1 MAVRVLIADDQR
13 LFSASLR
20 VVLGADPEQ
29 SIEVIGTVA
38 DGQEA
43 CIAAGELNPDVILMD
58 VHMPNMDGVEATKK
72 IHSEQPQVKIVML
85 TTFDDDAY
93 VHDAIAGGA
102 VGYILKDI
110 EPIDLCAAIRA
121 VDAGSFLVSPTVGTR
136 LAAHPSAASEADT
149 QLPYA
154 ILQAFPDLTHREAEV
169 LSLVIGSFDNH
180 EIADR
185 LGIAPQTV
193 KNYTSTVYAK
203 LGVRDRLH
211 AVRHVRSVLDS
222 VGA

>member
-1 MAVRVLIADDQR
+1 VAIRALIADDQR

-29 SIEVIGTVA
+29 SIEVVGTVA

-43 CIAAGELNPDVILMD
+43 CNAARELTPDVILMD

-72 IHSEQPQVKIVML
+72 IHSEQPEVKIVML

-121 VDAGSFLVSPTVGTR
+121 VNAGSFLVSPTVGTR
-136 LAAHPSAASEADT
+136 LATHPAAVSVPENE
-149 QLPYA
+149 LPYT
-154 ILQAFPDLTHREAEV
+154 ILRAFPDLTHREAEV
-169 LSLVIGSFDNH
+169 LSLVIASFDNH
-180 EIADR
+180 EIADQ
-185 LGIAPQTV
+185 LGIAQQTV

-211 AVRHVRSVLDS
+211 AVRHVRTVLAS